1 MATQGNEQPE
11 IGRILRTILL
21 ASLVIILPCLEWSIF
36 GWVHVFLPLL
46 AFYLLS
52 KFGGFIGRRILLCAV
67 TVSLIIYLLTESFDL
82 FIFSAALLLS
92 GYILFRSAELQDT
105 PALSGLKS
113 ALTLGGGW
121 IVVLGISSLGAEVSA
136 YGQLV
141 GTLDEGVGEALEY
154 YRQSDTIS
162 ADALVMLEATLH
174 QMKII
179 VPIIMP
185 AILGSLVLFITWFTM
200 ILGNML
206 VLRTVGNAP
215 WNKYRYWQLPDKL
228 IWAAIATGV
237 LALLPTPI
245 LRSLGINCLI
255 LLSIV
260 YCFQGLAIAVF
271 FMNKWNVPLLL
282 RSFFYV
288 MIVFQSFG
296 TLILLIFGIMDIWF
310 DFRKLKPTTVNGTEI

>member
-1 MATQGNEQPE
+1 MTSQSNEAPE
-11 IGRILRTILL
+11 IGRIVRTILL
-21 ASLVIILPCLEWSIF
+21 ASLIIILPCVEWTIF

-52 KFGGFIGRRILLCAV
+52 KFGEFTGKRLLLIAAS
-67 TVSLIIYLLTESFDL
+67 VSLVIYLWYHSFDL
-82 FIFSAALLLS
+82 FIFSAALLVS
-92 GYILFRSAELQDT
+92 GYVLFRSAELHEP

-113 ALTLGGGW
+113 ALTLAGGW
-121 IVVLGISSLGAEVSA
+121 IIVLGSLSIGAEVSA
-136 YGQLV
+136 YGQFV
-141 GTLDEGVGEALEY
+141 GTLDQGIGEALEY

-162 ADALVMLEATLH
+162 ADTLVLLEATLH
-174 QMKII
+174 QMKVI

-185 AILGSLVLFITWFTM
+185 GILGCLVLFITWFTM
-200 ILGNML
+200 VLGNL
-206 VLRTVGNAP
+206 LLLRTCKKAP
-215 WNKYRYWQLPDKL
+215 WPSYRYWQLPEKL
-228 IWAAIATGV
+228 IWVAIITGG
-237 LALLPTPI
+237 LALLPLTLFRGI
-245 LRSLGINCLI
+245 GINSLI

-296 TLILLIFGIMDIWF
+296 TLILLIFGIADIWF
-310 DFRKLKPTTVNGTEI
+310 DFRKLKPKAVDGTEI